1 MSFAGEIIKEDTMS
15 ILIPG
20 KMPLNG
26 EVIVIRP
33 NGQATLY
40 ARGDVAFI
48 DDPKRIYKTIELPP
62 HGRLIDADADP
73 SKYVT
78 VWDCDCSEFGKQTV
92 MAVDDL
98 NYLPA
103 VIPADREE
111 DT

>member
-1 MSFAGEIIKEDTMS
+1 MS

-20 KMPLNG
+20 KMPTNG
-26 EVIVIRP
+26 EVMVITP

-62 HGRLIDADADP
+62 LGRVID
-73 SKYVT
+73 
-78 VWDCDCSEFGKQTV
+78 
-92 MAVDDL
+92 VDEMERFMSDSVQGDIRS
-98 NYLPA
+98 YPYGDETWGEA
-103 VIPADREE
+103 FRWMDSRPTIIPADREE